1 MSNFDLRK
9 FLAEQKTAKVN
20 NVKEETIKEF
30 DAGVVAVGAPIV
42 MSVVAAGIAK
52 LGFDKIMQAIAR
64 IDKDKFNK
72 FVQKYASDFE
82 EGHHKDMEEAHD
94 EMEEALNEG
103 HDKDMEE
110 AHDEMEE
117 GEMHEDIGKVV
128 DFIMQNADK
137 SIDWIKK
144 NIKVGSMHQAMSS
157 EAHDEMEEAHDEMEE
172 AHDDM
177 EEGHKDMEEKKDHME
192 EAHKDM
198 EEAHDDMEEVAGT
211 ALAGMAAIIG
221 STAAAA
227 KALDFIKKKYP
238 DAVDKFVKSVDAGQ
252 KASYKRMEE
261 EVEEG
266 DSKEMEEAL
275 NEEKFKSTI
284 KDILNS

>member
-144 NIKVGSMHQAMSS
+144 NIKVGSMNQAMSS
-157 EAHDEMEEAHDEMEE
+157 EAHDE
-172 AHDDM
+172 M

>member
-82 EGHHKDMEEAHD
+82 EGHHKGMEEADHD
-94 EMEEALNEG
+94 MEEALNEG

-157 EAHDEMEEAHDEMEE
+157 EAHDEMEE
-172 AHDDM
+172 
-177 EEGHKDMEEKKDHME
+177 GHKDMEEKKDH
-192 EAHKDM
+192 M

-266 DSKEMEEAL
+266 DGKEMEEAL
-275 NEEKFKSTI
+275 NEKKFKSTI

>member
-172 AHDDM
+172 
-177 EEGHKDMEEKKDHME
+177 GHKDMEEKKDHME

>member
-82 EGHHKDMEEAHD
+82 EGHHKDMEEADHD
-94 EMEEALNEG
+94 MEEALNEG

-172 AHDDM
+172 
-177 EEGHKDMEEKKDHME
+177 GHKDMEEKKDHME

-198 EEAHDDMEEVAGT
+198 EEAHDEMEEVAGT

-238 DAVDKFVKSVDAGQ
+238 DAVDKFVKSVDARQ

-266 DSKEMEEAL
+266 DGKEMEEAL